1 MGLSHPGGGLQR
13 DMRVEVSAPGV
24 YEISFEG
31 IDADRYHPIPPRRV
45 DVRPGETAEVIVELR
60 RK

>member
-1 MGLSHPGGGLQR
+1 
-13 DMRVEVSAPGV
+13 VTAPGV

-31 IDADRYHPIPPRRV
+31 LTKGRFHPIPLRLV
-45 DVRPGETAEVIVELR
+45 DVRAGETAEVIVELR